1 MMNFVFGGA
10 GFAKE
15 VDWLIERIKNSG
27 GNDYSV
33 DYFVVSD
40 SDSSVG
46 LLLNNHLIISDSQYL
61 AEYNNKQTH
70 HCFIAVGNPTLRRKI
85 VEKISNQY
93 TVFPNLID
101 PTVQMD
107 TRAGKIEL
115 GVGNVLCAGNILTT
129 DIRMGDF
136 VHLNLNCTVGHDARL
151 GDFCT
156 ISPSVSLSGWVDV
169 QAGSFIGTGAVLIER
184 MSVASGSV
192 VGAGAVVS
200 KSITEPGTYVGV
212 PAKRIK

>member
-1 MMNFVFGGA
+1 MMNFIFGGA

-15 VDWLIERIKNSG
+15 VDWLIERIKDSG
-27 GNDYSV
+27 GSDYSA

-40 SDSSVG
+40 SDSSIG
-46 LLLNNHLIISDSQYL
+46 LLLNHRLVISESQYL
-61 AEYNNKQTH
+61 AEYNDKQIH
-70 HCFIAVGNPTLRRKI
+70 HCFIAVGSPIVRRKI
-85 VEKISNQY
+85 VEKISNPC

-107 TRAGKIEL
+107 TRPGKIEL
-115 GVGNVLCAGNILTT
+115 GIGNVLCAGNILTT
-129 DIRMGDF
+129 DISIGNF

-156 ISPSVSLSGWVDV
+156 VSPSVSLSGWADV
-169 QAGSFIGTGAVLIER
+169 QAGAFIGTGAVLIER
-184 MSVASGSV
+184 MSVAAGSV
-192 VGAGAVVS
+192 IGAGAVVS
-200 KSITEPGTYVGV
+200 KPITESGTYVGI